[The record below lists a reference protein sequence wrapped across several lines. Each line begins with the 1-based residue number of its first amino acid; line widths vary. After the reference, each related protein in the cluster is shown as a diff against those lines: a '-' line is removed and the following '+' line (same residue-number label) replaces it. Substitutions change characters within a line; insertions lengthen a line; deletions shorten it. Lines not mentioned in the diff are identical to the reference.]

1 MRSQKPRG
9 VRISIPQCERHSARL
24 CTQGQQKPSP
34 AGHRLPAWV
43 LLVATEASRPP
54 VFCHGTGRTAL
65 VRDKLFDPSTPGTFI
80 YTSILCLQQLG
91 HFPHYSSMWYHN
103 MGCKCPTILLK
114 SKRRGCKLVQPDW
127 EATGHHT
134 SGTRKTLITF
144 KLRNRISVRVP

>member
-1 MRSQKPRG
+1 MECAYLSPSVSGIQPD
-9 VRISIPQCERHSARL
+9 SAP
-24 CTQGQQKPSP
+24 KDSESP
-34 AGHRLPAWV
+34 AQPGTVCQHVPRV

-103 MGCKCPTILLK
+103 MGCKRPTILLK
-114 SKRRGCKLVQPDW
+114 SKRRGCKLVRPDW

-144 KLRNRISVRVP
+144 KLRNRISVSVS